1 MTDSR
6 FYILHNL
13 NDDDQPEM
21 FEIDQCELVELL
33 ELLFGQSQE
42 D

>member
-1 MTDSR
+1 MESK

-13 NDDDQPEM
+13 NEDDEQEM
-21 FEIDQCELVELL
+21 FEIDQDELVELL
-33 ELLFGQSQE
+33 ELLFEKGNE

>member
-1 MTDSR
+1 MESK

-13 NDDDQPEM
+13 NDDDEQEM
-21 FEIDQCELVELL
+21 FEVDQDELVELL
-33 ELLFGQSQE
+33 ELLFEKGNE

>member
-1 MTDSR
+1 MESK

-21 FEIDQCELVELL
+21 FEIDQCELVEFLQ
-33 ELLFGQSQE
+33 LLFEKGNE

>member
-1 MTDSR
+1 MESK

-13 NDDDQPEM
+13 NEDDEQEM
-21 FEIDQCELVELL
+21 FEIDQDELFDFL
-33 ELLFGQSQE
+33 ELIFSQSQE